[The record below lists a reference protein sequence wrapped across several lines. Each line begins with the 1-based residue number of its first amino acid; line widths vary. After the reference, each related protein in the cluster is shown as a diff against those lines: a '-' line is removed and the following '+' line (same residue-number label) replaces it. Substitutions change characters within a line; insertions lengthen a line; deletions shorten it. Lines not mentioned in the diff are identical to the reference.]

1 MPNAFENYLKKA
13 NPQQKE
19 AFRKTVMK
27 VLLLKQQNDEKDN
40 EMMNVKH
47 QLHEAVHKIND
58 LEKIREQQNKM
69 LRETDEKL
77 EELMVQFQR
86 TKSSLQK
93 SETVQKNLETELQTA
108 LNKLVQVSEDKE
120 AEMKELK
127 ETKAL
132 HVLAV
137 DELQVT
143 VYNLKEQLI
152 LEKERLKESED
163 KSQQLILELQKKS
176 TELGEMSKLK
186 NDNETELQE
195 LKKALESSLMVQK
208 VLEQQVTQE
217 KSQSRALM
225 KEIEMKDSNHGSF
238 KGTIQGLLDE
248 KDHLEKTVKILQ
260 ENEKE
265 LQDITQI
272 REKKIHELEIQ
283 ITAAAAEHEE
293 HLYKHLAKLKE
304 ERDKEMLKYEELT
317 EDYNKVLLEKEQ
329 MEKDVDNTFTEVKNL
344 QNSLKVSQ

>member
-1 MPNAFENYLKKA
+1 
-13 NPQQKE
+13 
-19 AFRKTVMK
+19 
-27 VLLLKQQNDEKDN
+27 
-40 EMMNVKH
+40 
-47 QLHEAVHKIND
+47 
-58 LEKIREQQNKM
+58 
-69 LRETDEKL
+69 
-77 EELMVQFQR
+77 
-86 TKSSLQK
+86 
-93 SETVQKNLETELQTA
+93 
-108 LNKLVQVSEDKE
+108 
-120 AEMKELK
+120 
-127 ETKAL
+127 
-132 HVLAV
+132 
-137 DELQVT
+137 
-143 VYNLKEQLI
+143 
-152 LEKERLKESED
+152 
-163 KSQQLILELQKKS
+163 
-176 TELGEMSKLK
+176 MSKLK

-344 QNSLKVSQ
+344 QNSLKAWNYSLFPGVKQGHRCQRKLSRCLQQGSTSGLPRSHDLIGTERNTTHATVREPLWHCLKVGEDSYLLAHKIFGLGSASLPELEWMLEAAAALYLFASPCKAREEFHKVANKAKGKQQTGQVSDQDIILIPSKN